1 MLLRGVDAREPV
13 QQRSQKAN
21 IGQNIGKG
29 GAMPAFT
36 NAKQSIPSLFVA
48 IIENDSA
55 RDAIKAKGASMT
67 HLDWTELGRLTREKR
82 DFRSAA
88 EKALSWNA
96 DKGRLA

>member
-1 MLLRGVDAREPV
+1 
-13 QQRSQKAN
+13 
-21 IGQNIGKG
+21 
-29 GAMPAFT
+29 MPAFT

-88 EKALSWNA
+88 EKALSWNV